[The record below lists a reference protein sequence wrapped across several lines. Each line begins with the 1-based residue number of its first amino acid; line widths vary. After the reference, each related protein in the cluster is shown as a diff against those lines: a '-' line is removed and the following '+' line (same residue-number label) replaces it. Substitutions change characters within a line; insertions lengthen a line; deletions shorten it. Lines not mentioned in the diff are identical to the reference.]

1 LAAGDE
7 QTRRCNI
14 LTMRWLLF
22 AILGPVSWAISTH
35 IDKYLVDKY
44 FHDSDTA
51 VLIVFTAVVAVFALP
66 VIWLLEPR
74 VLSLPLLAM
83 AVMTV
88 SGILYMG
95 AMLFYLR
102 ALQSEEASAVAP
114 FFQLSTIFTLLL
126 AYVFLREKLGLQQ
139 LSGIVLIVAGTL
151 TVSGNG
157 GAMLQRFNIRLL
169 FLMAGATFIVAL
181 SAVFFK
187 YFAVEDTFWGTTF
200 WTFVGEGIF
209 GAGIV
214 VIPGYCQQFLRLFK
228 HSPGGVIGI
237 NAANE
242 LINLGGGL
250 GVRFA
255 SLLAP
260 VALVSA
266 VSSTTTLFVFAFG
279 VLLTLFFPKFGREG
293 LTARNLLR
301 KGAAA
306 VLVTAGVILADGQ

>member
-1 LAAGDE
+1 
-7 QTRRCNI
+7 
-14 LTMRWLLF
+14 MRWLLF
-22 AILGPVSWAISTH
+22 AILGPLSWAASTH

-51 VLIVFTAVVAVFALP
+51 VLMVFTAIVGVIALP
-66 VIWLLEPR
+66 VIWFFEPS
-74 VLSLPLLAM
+74 VVSLPVSAM
-83 AVMTV
+83 IVMAV

-95 AMLFYLR
+95 GMLLYLR

-114 FFQLSTIFTLLL
+114 FFQLSTIFTLFL
-126 AYVFLREKLGLQQ
+126 AAIFLGERLQLPQLAGIGLIVLGALAVSTDGGAFLRQFK
-139 LSGIVLIVAGTL
+139 
-151 TVSGNG
+151 
-157 GAMLQRFNIRLL
+157 MRLL

-181 SAVFFK
+181 SAVLFK
-187 YFAVEDTFWGTTF
+187 YFAVQDSFWGTTF
-200 WTFVGEGIF
+200 WTFVGEGVF
-209 GAGIV
+209 GAGILLV
-214 VIPGYCQQFLRLFK
+214 PAYYRHFVMLFK
-228 HSPGGVIGI
+228 RSPGAIVGI

-279 VLLTLFFPKFGREG
+279 VVLTLFFPRLGRED
-293 LTARNLLR
+293 LSARNLAR
-301 KGAAA
+301 KGVAAL
-306 VLVTAGVILADGQ
+306 LVTAGVMLADGQ

>member
-1 LAAGDE
+1 M
-7 QTRRCNI
+7 Q
-14 LTMRWLLF
+14 WLLF
-22 AILGPVSWAISTH
+22 AILGPLSWAISTH

-44 FHDSDTA
+44 FHNSDTA
-51 VLIVFTAVVAVFALP
+51 VLIVFTALVGAFALP
-66 VIWLLEPR
+66 VIWLFEPS
-74 VLSLPLLAM
+74 VLSLPLSAM

-126 AYVFLREKLGLQQ
+126 AYVFLREKLGLFQ
-139 LSGIVLIVAGTL
+139 LTGIALIVLGAL
-151 TVSGNG
+151 SVSGNG
-157 GAMLQRFNIRLL
+157 GAMLQRSNMRLL
-169 FLMAGATFIVAL
+169 LLMTCATFIVAL
-181 SAVFFK
+181 SAVLFK
-187 YFAVEDTFWGTTF
+187 YFAVEESFWGTTF

-209 GAGIV
+209 GAGV
-214 VIPGYCQQFLRLFK
+214 LVIPGYHRQFASLFRR
-228 HSPGGVIGI
+228 SPGAVISI
-237 NAANE
+237 NLANE

-250 GVRFA
+250 SVRFA

-279 VLLTLFFPKFGREG
+279 VLLTLFFPKLGRED
-293 LTARNLLR
+293 LTARNLWG
-301 KGAAA
+301 KAAAA
-306 VLVTAGVILADGQ
+306 VLVTAGVILAGGQ